1 MKISY
6 ERTGG
11 FAGMRIGV
19 DLDLQN
25 LPAVEAAAL
34 ENQVKEAD
42 FFHLTEVLGSKAV
55 PDGFQHAI
63 TVESGTQKRT
73 IRFADGAVPEAL
85 RSLLDDLSARALAQR
100 RTG

>member
-1 MKISY
+1 MNISY

-25 LPAVEAAAL
+25 LPSVEAAEL
-34 ENQVKEAD
+34 EKLVKEAD
-42 FFHLTEVLGSKAV
+42 FFHLTEALGSKAV

-63 TVESGTQKRT
+63 TVESGAQKRT
-73 IRFADGAVPEAL
+73 IRFADLAVPEAL
-85 RSLLDDLSARALAQR
+85 RPLLDNLSARARSQR